1 MRKNKLVYGLLFGMV
16 FSLSS
21 CNLVGI
27 NTSNK
32 CDNTL
37 EQLYDLLKE
46 NYYIETDHRALLDG
60 MISGLTEAFDDPFT
74 YYTSSAKGESQDYA

>member
-16 FSLSS
+16 LSLSS

-46 NYYIETDHRALLDG
+46 NYYIETD
-60 MISGLTEAFDDPFT
+60 
-74 YYTSSAKGESQDYA
+74 